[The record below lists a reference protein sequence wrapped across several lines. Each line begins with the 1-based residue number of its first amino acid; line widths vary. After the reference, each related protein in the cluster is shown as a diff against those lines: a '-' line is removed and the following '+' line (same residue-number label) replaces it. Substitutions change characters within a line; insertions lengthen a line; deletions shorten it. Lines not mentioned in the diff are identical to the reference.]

1 MNEKTNGNGKINNS
15 QRKVLS
21 QLALEIL
28 DKKIQIARDESG
40 ELIAEIRAKVKE
52 ELGVTAMDLEIADME
67 KKIAALQKKREEIG
81 FSKYNNDTLIH
92 GSKAKM
98 LVDQRTSS
106 ANEKVR
112 CLEEKKTDVLS
123 RIWTS
128 ATVSEALAIL
138 DEPESPALCKF
149 PYFLLSISDT

>member
-1 MNEKTNGNGKINNS
+1 MNERTNGNGKINNT
-15 QRKVLS
+15 QRKILS
-21 QLALEIL
+21 QLAVELLE
-28 DKKIQIARDESG
+28 KKIQRARDESG

-81 FSKYNNDTLIH
+81 FSKYNNDTLIY

-98 LVDQRTSS
+98 LVDQRASI

-112 CLEEKKTDVLS
+112 SLEDKKTEIVSL
-123 RIWTS
+123 IWTS
-128 ATVSEALAIL
+128 TTMAEALALL
-138 DEPESPALCKF
+138 DEVKGG
-149 PYFLLSISDT
+149 

>member
-1 MNEKTNGNGKINNS
+1 MNEKTNGNGRINNT
-15 QRKVLS
+15 QRKILS
-21 QLALEIL
+21 QLAVELL
-28 DKKIQIARDESG
+28 DKKIQRARDESG

-81 FSKYNNDTLIH
+81 FSKYNNDTLIY

-98 LVDQRTSS
+98 LVDQRASV

-112 CLEEKKTDVLS
+112 SLEDKKTEIVS
-123 RIWTS
+123 KIWTS
-128 ATVSEALAIL
+128 TTMAEALALL
-138 DEPESPALCKF
+138 DEVKGG
-149 PYFLLSISDT
+149 

>member
-1 MNEKTNGNGKINNS
+1 MSEKTSGNGKINNS

-21 QLALEIL
+21 QLALELL
-28 DKKIQIARDESG
+28 DKKIQRARDESG
-40 ELIAEIRAKVKE
+40 ELIAEIRAKVRE
-52 ELGVTAMDLEIADME
+52 ELGVTAMDIEIADME

-98 LVDQRTSS
+98 LVDQRASS

-112 CLEEKKTDVLS
+112 SLEDKKTDVVS

-128 ATVSEALAIL
+128 TMMAEALALL
-138 DEPESPALCKF
+138 DEVKGA
-149 PYFLLSISDT
+149 

>member
-1 MNEKTNGNGKINNS
+1 MSEKTSGNGKINNS

-21 QLALEIL
+21 QLALELL
-28 DKKIQIARDESG
+28 DKKIQRARDESG
-40 ELIAEIRAKVKE
+40 ELIAEIRAKVRE
-52 ELGVTAMDLEIADME
+52 ELGVTAMDIEIADME

-98 LVDQRTSS
+98 LVDQRASS

-112 CLEEKKTDVLS
+112 SLEDKKTDVVS

-128 ATVSEALAIL
+128 TMMAEALAL
-138 DEPESPALCKF
+138 
-149 PYFLLSISDT
+149 LLSLIHI